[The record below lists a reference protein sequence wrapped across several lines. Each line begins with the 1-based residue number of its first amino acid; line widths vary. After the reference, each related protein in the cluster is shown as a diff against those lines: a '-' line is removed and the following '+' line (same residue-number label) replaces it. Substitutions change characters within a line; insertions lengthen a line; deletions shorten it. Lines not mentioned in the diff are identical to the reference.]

1 MATSVNNKILTIF
14 YRCFLAL
21 AVAATGLPAAATPP
35 PPTGLEVLDRTRWGM
50 DATELETALHGT
62 VVRLPGRWDF
72 GPLLYADLTI
82 PAVTVAGYAFRAFL
96 QMDRHDGR
104 LLQIM
109 LERRGNAATPMV
121 FEKIVAALTS
131 AFGKPDG
138 PPRYDPRLPVAVDM
152 TFHRNDD
159 AVTASFFDQYTN
171 GIFSQ
176 DPNIPLSLNP
186 LIPYYL
192 RERNNPSFLPRRAI
206 VRIHPAARTDL
217 DLRPAQ

>member
-1 MATSVNNKILTIF
+1 MTIAVNNKILTTF
-14 YRCFLAL
+14 YRYFLAL
-21 AVAATGLPAAATPP
+21 AIAVTGLPAVAT

-50 DATELETALHGT
+50 DATELEAALRGT

-82 PAVTVAGYAFRAFL
+82 PDVTVAGYPFRGFL

-104 LLQIM
+104 LQQVM
-109 LERRGNAATPMV
+109 LERRGPAATPMV
-121 FEKIVAALTS
+121 FEKVLAALTS

-138 PPRYDPRLPVAVDM
+138 PPRHDPRLPVAVDV
-152 TFHRNDD
+152 TFHRGDD
-159 AVTASFFDQYTN
+159 AVIATFFDQYTE
-171 GIFSQ
+171 GIFFQ

-186 LIPYYL
+186 LIPYYR

-206 VRIHPAARTDL
+206 VRVHSAARTDL
-217 DLRPAQ
+217 DLRPAR